1 MKNSKTRGLV
11 ALGLV
16 ITTSLPIVASCTN
29 SSEPNS
35 KLDDLNNVSGALE
48 KDILEENLFQQKVNE
63 ITDQYKSDINDICK
77 IKYDYIDTQFSDE
90 KANFLKSS
98 IKNNLIDPHLN
109 LAGSLVKT
117 AILSK
122 NIETFKKELGEQVSI
137 LWNKRK
143 QIWNEIRQSRMFNIQ
158 EIANLYNN
166 WFTYIDEDSIVNGEF
181 FDWVDY
187 PIIINNVLYGIVVG
201 VSVNFV
207 RKLSELTGWNIEFQ
221 DFVLIESSKTIQ

>member
-1 MKNSKTRGLV
+1 LNITSTNIPLELLSLLLLVRYNRIVQTGENMKNSKTRGLV

-137 LWNKRK
+137 L
-143 QIWNEIRQSRMFNIQ
+143 
-158 EIANLYNN
+158 
-166 WFTYIDEDSIVNGEF
+166 
-181 FDWVDY
+181 
-187 PIIINNVLYGIVVG
+187 
-201 VSVNFV
+201 
-207 RKLSELTGWNIEFQ
+207 
-221 DFVLIESSKTIQ
+221 